1 MSYNILYQYK
11 KEDKNMVKVLKGS
24 MVAFLM
30 LGLNIHALE
39 MNDIKIQNS
48 KSQKVNLD
56 GYKTYQITKD
66 SGIISR
72 LNAKETTVKMDVN
85 LEIQRIINNEL
96 AKKGKILVKEN
107 PDFLIAYSAG
117 RDIEKDEN
125 ATEKPESAMALVL
138 IDAETGV
145 VIGKSTAEAD
155 AKGLDDD
162 SLTKRLEYAIKKM
175 LSNI

>member
-1 MSYNILYQYK
+1 
-11 KEDKNMVKVLKGS
+11 MVKVLKGS

-30 LGLNIHALE
+30 LGLNIHAVE
-39 MNDIKIQNS
+39 VNDIKVQNS

-72 LNAKETTVKMDVN
+72 LDKNESSVKMDVN
-85 LEIQRIINNEL
+85 LEIQKIINNEL
-96 AKKGKILVKEN
+96 AKKGKVLVKEN

-117 RDIEKDEN
+117 RDSEKSD
-125 ATEKPESAMALVL
+125 TSDKKPESAMALVL
-138 IDAETGV
+138 IDAQTGA
-145 VIGKSTAEAD
+145 VIGKSLAEAD

-162 SLTKRLEYAIKKM
+162 SLTKRLEYAIKNM